1 MRRLQSSTCAWF
13 LFVTVGLS
21 VLARGGAATTLV
33 NHPDQFL
40 QQTESVRKTDHP
52 LFVRRLAQ
60 IHREEAHLTTDERW
74 HLRYLDAWE
83 TMYQGGDAASRKQLQ
98 NVIDH
103 SGSDTLIYKASGLL
117 LNNLTINQRYAEG
130 FALANKLTTDLP
142 LIKDKSARFQ
152 VLSNLS
158 QMLNRA
164 GQTDLAIK
172 YAQMMAEDI
181 PPGETSCYPIFLE
194 TAALRTKKNI
204 TSSSPELK
212 KAIDSC
218 VAAGQRVIAN
228 ATWLIQSNL
237 YLEEKQP
244 RKAIRLLDRI
254 GPSLRAT
261 DYQPQLF
268 SAQVMRAQADA
279 MLGQDSDAMS
289 VALAAVATNGPDTTN
304 EVLRDAYEVLY
315 RIEKKRG
322 NTAAAL
328 DYYEHYVT
336 QDKGYLNDISA
347 QAIAFQTVQ
356 QQVLTKKM
364 ETEELNRQNNM
375 LRLQQALDSKAVETS
390 RLYITLLLV
399 LLASIIFWLYRI
411 KRSQLRFKWLSHRDG
426 LTGILN
432 YQYFVIE
439 AERVLQQLERKSG
452 DACLISIDLD
462 HFKRINDTYG
472 HAVGDA
478 VLRHTVATCQQ
489 QLRPTDL
496 FGRLGGEVFG
506 ILLRGCSRERGIE
519 VANRIRVAISA
530 TPMQHAD
537 HVFSVYAS
545 VGLAAADISGYNLQ
559 RLCMEADAALY
570 RAKRG
575 GRNRVITDTETDG
588 VAEPTEPAAH
598 DQSRRK
604 AAVT

>member
-1 MRRLQSSTCAWF
+1 
-13 LFVTVGLS
+13 
-21 VLARGGAATTLV
+21 
-33 NHPDQFL
+33 
-40 QQTESVRKTDHP
+40 
-52 LFVRRLAQ
+52 
-60 IHREEAHLTTDERW
+60 
-74 HLRYLDAWE
+74 
-83 TMYQGGDAASRKQLQ
+83 
-98 NVIDH
+98 
-103 SGSDTLIYKASGLL
+103 
-117 LNNLTINQRYAEG
+117 
-130 FALANKLTTDLP
+130 
-142 LIKDKSARFQ
+142 
-152 VLSNLS
+152 
-158 QMLNRA
+158 
-164 GQTDLAIK
+164 
-172 YAQMMAEDI
+172 
-181 PPGETSCYPIFLE
+181 
-194 TAALRTKKNI
+194 
-204 TSSSPELK
+204 
-212 KAIDSC
+212 
-218 VAAGQRVIAN
+218 
-228 ATWLIQSNL
+228 
-237 YLEEKQP
+237 
-244 RKAIRLLDRI
+244 
-254 GPSLRAT
+254 
-261 DYQPQLF
+261 
-268 SAQVMRAQADA
+268 MRAQADA

-496 FGRLGGEVFG
+496 FGRLGSEEFG

-519 VANRIRVAISA
+519 VAHRIRSAISA
-530 TPMQHAD
+530 TPMQHAGCT
-537 HVFSVYAS
+537 VSVYAS
-545 VGLAAADISGYNLQ
+545 VGLAATDISGYNLQ

-588 VAEPTEPAAH
+588 VAEPTEPAGH
-598 DQSRRK
+598 GQSQQK
-604 AAVT
+604 AAIT